1 MRATTLCYIERG
13 CQYLMLHRT
22 KKTNDC
28 NQDKWIGIGG
38 GIEAG
43 ETPEQCLLREALEE
57 TGLTLT
63 EYRYRGIV
71 YFRSDG
77 YEPEDMHLF
86 TATGF
91 TGTQCVCDE
100 GDLEWIDK
108 SRLLELTLWEGD
120 RIFLRLLEENA
131 PFFHLTL
138 EYHGDKLSRAILNG
152 AELPVRQEETL

>member
-13 CQYLMLHRT
+13 HEYLMLHRT
-22 KKTNDC
+22 KKVNDA
-28 NQDKWIGIGG
+28 NHDKWIGIGG
-38 GIEAG
+38 GIEPG
-43 ETPEQCLLREALEE
+43 ETPEQGVLREAMEE

-71 YFRSDG
+71 HFFSDCC
-77 YEPEDMHLF
+77 EDEDMYLF

-91 TGTQCVCDE
+91 TGEIRVCDE

-120 RIFLRLLEENA
+120 RIFLKLLEEGA
-131 PFFHLTL
+131 PFFELTL
-138 EYHGDKLSRAILNG
+138 KYHGDCLAE
-152 AELPVRQEETL
+152 AELDGRKLAVGQEEA